1 MSERRNRGSA
11 LSWASLSAVLV
22 CLLTA
27 NGLAAESWRAPR
39 LGRELVIVEKT
50 RPGSGEPVGLLPP
63 SILEA
68 LGPDF
73 VDYKSFAA
81 ARLDAEAAA
90 ALKKLALEE
99 GFGVLLGSGAPI
111 RLPFRELDPRE
122 PDAAPR
128 GWEGATLQPAPVS
141 GLYVVHFAFP
151 IDADWTEA
159 LAGCAGSR
167 PLYLGDGTFLVRAG
181 KLSAI
186 SGCGIAPYLDW
197 AGSSLTTDRVDRSEL
212 DKAGDEILTW
222 TLGFLPGLEEH
233 EALAELPAAM
243 EVLGTSRWDSDDTL
257 SVTVRA
263 RRSELE
269 ALLKTSTRLFGVS
282 PSGEAHLSDERQGLI
297 ITGRHNGTQITPY
310 PGIAGYTSY
319 LTWLSNRGLRTA
331 SNQQTVAVFDTGYDD
346 GTGPTGIHHPD
357 LENPERLIDNA
368 NYVPATP
375 TAVTTDAQG
384 HGTMVAGVI
393 VGNGAGSGTKDAQ
406 GFYLGTGIAPDAKI
420 VAVQIWARMGA
431 DCTIS
436 NIITKATNPGL
447 TKLRNAI
454 TFSRTTASGGD
465 KASISNHSWNT
476 GLTNYDDHAKL
487 MDERTVDADPNRA
500 GLQPMLMVVTAGNSG
515 DAAGTILNPGTAK
528 NVITVGATQNYR
540 PSTEPTAPPNT
551 CDPPAPAKFTTEAN
565 QIGEVSPFSSRGKY
579 FAAWP
584 DFQLVHNIRV
594 KPDLVAPG
602 GRIFSTVPYAAT
614 STYVCQG
621 ICRDYW
627 PDVLPPTDYHSY
639 AQGTSFAAPV
649 VSGVAALLRKRFLDA
664 FTNPSPSLLKAA
676 LIATSDDLDV
686 AGDHRPSNDF
696 GLGRVSLDRA
706 TDTSVRRYYVN
717 EDPAQAVATG
727 QERTWTLTIDNPGLD
742 THIVL
747 AWSDVASPALSP
759 PGLIND
765 LRLTVESYPGG
776 KFWRGN
782 NFMENV
788 AGVDNGF
795 SYSYI
800 AGGDPG
806 VNDTVNTVEAIFIP
820 ANTFPL
826 AQQIVIRVTGNSVQS
841 GSQTFSFYAY
851 NVR

>member
-1 MSERRNRGSA
+1 MSERRRGSA
-11 LSWASLSAVLV
+11 LRWASLSAVLV
-22 CLLTA
+22 CLLSA

-50 RPGSGEPVGLLPP
+50 RPGTGEPAGLLPA
-63 SILEA
+63 SVLEA

-81 ARLDAEAAA
+81 ARLDPEAAA
-90 ALKKLALEE
+90 ALKKLAREE
-99 GFGVLLGSGAPI
+99 GFGVLLGSRRPI
-111 RLPFRELDPRE
+111 QLPFRELDPAQ
-122 PDAAPR
+122 PDAVPR
-128 GWEGATLQPAPVS
+128 GWEGSSLQPAPVP

-151 IDADWTEA
+151 IEADWTEA
-159 LAGCAGSR
+159 LASCAGSR

-181 KLSAI
+181 KLAAI
-186 SGCGIAPYLDW
+186 SGCGVAPYLDW
-197 AGSSLTTDRVDRSEL
+197 AGSSLTTDRIDRNEL

-263 RRSELE
+263 GRSELE
-269 ALLKTSTRLFGVS
+269 ALLKTSPRLFGAS
-282 PSGEAHLSDERQGLI
+282 PAGEAHLSDERQGLI
-297 ITGRHNGTQITPY
+297 IAGRHNGTQITPY
-310 PGIAGYTSY
+310 PGTPGYTPY

-346 GTGPTGIHHPD
+346 GTGPTGAHHPD

-436 NIITKATNPGL
+436 NIINKTLNPGL
-447 TKLRNAI
+447 PKLRAAI
-454 TFSRTTASGGD
+454 TFSRTNASGGD
-465 KASISNHSWNT
+465 KALIANHSWNT
-476 GLTNYDDHAKL
+476 GVNRYDEHAKL
-487 MDERTVDADPNRA
+487 LDERTVDANPDLA
-500 GLQPMLMVVTAGNSG
+500 GIQPMLMVVAAGNSG
-515 DAAGTILNPGTAK
+515 DSPNTVENPGTAK
-528 NVITVGATQNYR
+528 NVVAAGATQNYR
-540 PSTEPTAPPNT
+540 PSLEAGAPPNT
-551 CDPPAPAKFTTEAN
+551 CDPQAPAKFTTEAD
-565 QIGEVSPFSSRGKY
+565 QLRQVSPFSGRGVH

-614 STYVCQG
+614 SSYVCQG

-627 PDVLPPTDYHSY
+627 PDTLPPTDYHSY

-649 VSGVAALLRKRFLDA
+649 VAGVAALLRKQLLDA
-664 FTNPSPSLLKAA
+664 GINPSPSLLKAG
-676 LIATSDDLDV
+676 LIATADNLNA

-696 GLGRVSLDRA
+696 GWGPVNLDRA
-706 TDTSVRRYYVN
+706 TATSVRRYLVN
-717 EDPAQAVATG
+717 EDPALALTTG
-727 QERTWTLTIDNPGLD
+727 QERTWTRVIDNLGQD
-742 THIVL
+742 TLIVL
-747 AWSDVASPALSP
+747 VWSDLSSPAPANTPS
-759 PGLIND
+759 LIND
-765 LRLTVESYPGG
+765 LRLTVESFPGNS
-776 KFWRGN
+776 FWRGN
-782 NFMENV
+782 NFNENV
-788 AGVDNGF
+788 SGVDNGF
-795 SYSYI
+795 SYTYI
-800 AGGDPG
+800 VGGDPG
-806 VNDTVNTVEAIFIP
+806 VSDAVNNVEAVFIP
-820 ANTFPL
+820 KNTF
-826 AQQIVIRVTGNSVQS
+826 AANQQIVIRITGQSVPS
-841 GSQTFSFYAY
+841 GSQTFALYAY